1 MTISLEQLR
10 NASAVRIQ
18 SFGHD
23 RWTSLKGS
31 APAGTVFGGG
41 GKVAGQ
47 DALITRTPGGEL
59 AFFIDEYGQLTI
71 YRTTGGGFGTGAELN
86 FAVEMINRLAG
97 INRIEY
103 LSHLQAYSIRT
114 TTSELIRPH

>member
-1 MTISLEQLR
+1 MNISHEQLR

-23 RWTSLKGS
+23 RWTSLKGNS
-31 APAGTVFGGG
+31 PAGTVFGGG

-59 AFFIDEYGQLTI
+59 AFFIDEYGNLTV
-71 YRTTGGGFGTGAELN
+71 YRTTGGGFGSGVELN
-86 FAVEMINRLAG
+86 FTVEMISRLARVS
-97 INRIEY
+97 RIEY
-103 LSHLQAYSIRT
+103 LSHLQAYAIRT
-114 TTSELIRPH
+114 ATSELIRPH